1 MIKAMTITNSIA
13 SFGNVQHPGIIFE
26 KAKFNFIKCKSVI
39 LHRYYDATNVVSVSI
54 FKSGWKNKYQCVEE
68 WGEYE
73 TTEHHLYTAEEI
85 SKYYGI
91 KTFSRKEKLDR
102 INESSL
108 QKNLLRI

>member
-1 MIKAMTITNSIA
+1 MTMISSMSHTPSWRGQTQS
-13 SFGNVQHPGIIFE
+13 E

-91 KTFSRKEKLDR
+91 KTFSRKEKLDK